1 MNKQEYLQKLDELAL
16 DKNKY
21 CIISGGVML
30 MLGLR
35 DKTSDIDIKVTP
47 DYFEELQSRFT
58 FKKSPKYDYL
68 YELSDEVEV
77 AVQDFTK
84 ESIEYVDGYPINK
97 IENELDWKIKNNREK
112 DKPDIERIK
121 KYLRRRELKWI
132 K

>member
-47 DYFEELQSRFT
+47 DYFEELKSRFT

-97 IENELDWKIKNNREK
+97 IENELAWKIKNNREK
-112 DKPDIERIK
+112 DKPDIERIR
-121 KYLRRRELKWI
+121 KYLRRRELK
-132 K
+132 

>member
-47 DYFEELQSRFT
+47 DYFEELKSRFN
-58 FKKSPKYDYL
+58 FKKSPKFSYL

-84 ESIEYVDGYPINK
+84 ESIEFVDGYPINK
-97 IENELDWKIKNNREK
+97 IENELAWKIKNNREK

-121 KYLRRRELKWI
+121 KYLRRRELK
-132 K
+132 

>member
-35 DKTSDIDIKVTP
+35 DKTSDIDIKVTL

-121 KYLRRRELKWI
+121 KYLRRRELK
-132 K
+132 

>member
-121 KYLRRRELKWI
+121 KYLRRRELK
-132 K
+132 

>member
-35 DKTSDIDIKVTP
+35 DKTSDIDIKVTS
-47 DYFEELQSRFT
+47 DYFEELKSRFN
-58 FKKSPKYDYL
+58 FKKSPKFSYL

>member
-30 MLGLR
+30 ILGLR
-35 DKTSDIDIKVTP
+35 DKTSDIDIKVTL

-97 IENELDWKIKNNREK
+97 IENELAWKIKNNREK

-121 KYLRRRELKWI
+121 KYLRRRELK
-132 K
+132 

>member
-30 MLGLR
+30 ILGLR
-35 DKTSDIDIKVTP
+35 DKTSDIDIKVTL

-97 IENELDWKIKNNREK
+97 IENELAWKIKNNREK

>member
-35 DKTSDIDIKVTP
+35 DKTNDIDIKVTP

-58 FKKSPKYDYL
+58 FKKSPKFSYL

-121 KYLRRRELKWI
+121 KYLRRRELK
-132 K
+132 

>member
-97 IENELDWKIKNNREK
+97 IENELAWKIKNNREK